1 MFCFKLQW
9 LNGIVRLHEDF
20 ARYLNRLKSDD
31 DSAVAA
37 SSAAIS
43 SASESTSASPAST
56 ISASSNSSAT
66 LTTSSVDSELFS
78 KPFLLS
84 VPPNKDSVN
93 NFESPTN
100 NIVRLGHDRCSVTKV
115 NSLASSSLDSV
126 NPLQGEHALN
136 GDRMSN
142 GSVNGVGGAEFHGA
156 HQTGSSLVSQPA
168 SVDSRITASPLVSE
182 SGSDSYPNP
191 HLSFR
196 HGFLSSGELRLL

>member
-31 DSAVAA
+31 DSVVAA
-37 SSAAIS
+37 ASAAIS

-78 KPFLLS
+78 KPFTLS

-93 NFESPTN
+93 NFESPTS
-100 NIVRLGHDRCSVTKV
+100 IVRLDHDRCSVTKV

-156 HQTGSSLVSQPA
+156 HQTGSSLVSQPT

-182 SGSDSYPNP
+182 SGLDSFPNP

-196 HGFLSSGELRLL
+196 HGFLGSGELWLL